1 MFKIRKQLT
10 IPFDGTL
17 ITQPNQAFTPRQILE
32 QFARNE
38 IVPSYNESSDSLS
51 DDNYKDDDLL
61 DGDVVEFDDPMEAQS
76 YIQENQFQPYEE
88 KQGTNLSGVSSTEG
102 AAAADSAAQQPA
114 GQTPE

>member
-1 MFKIRKQLT
+1 MFNCRNQIT
-10 IPFDGTL
+10 ILFDGTV

-61 DGDVVEFDDPMEAQS
+61 DGDVVEFDDAMEAQS
-76 YIQENQFQPYEE
+76 YIQDNQFQPYEE
-88 KQGTNLSGVSSTEG
+88 KQSTVTSGDGTPSGTTPTDPG
-102 AAAADSAAQQPA
+102 AQQPA
-114 GQTPE
+114 GQVAD